1 MDVATSFSR
10 QALLSL
16 LLVVCVALTIVPLT
30 ATDTAAQQ
38 PQLPSPPGQ
47 LYVVSVNT
55 YQGQII
61 GTERFRAMLELV
73 RTILKRPAA
82 FGGGSKAIGAAP
94 DVIMLQE
101 MRESNFEIFEKL
113 LRQRSSF
120 RYEIA
125 GSTTTNGKF
134 IINTD
139 QVALQGESRSW
150 TDPCYANP
158 SDESRV
164 RTYQWAELTE
174 VGTNAPFA
182 VASVHFDKD
191 YLKETGQEGCLERNI
206 QELRRQL
213 SRVTVP
219 TVIGGDFNRRAVETT
234 FECDPNELS
243 APLPWW
249 LELTDPEGGTAYN
262 DAVKTWHQS
271 RGLSLENEW
280 THEQKAASLACD
292 GSTRF
297 RRTRIDYLFTSG
309 MEAASVH
316 ADHPG
321 WAGPEPGTRHPT
333 NPRYSDH
340 RFVAGRFQI
349 AGPPRPPAPSAAP
362 SVNGNIQLSWAPL
375 DPPAAGWVIYRT
387 TGSRPYKFLTRLAP
401 ESLTFTDTA
410 TDHGVTYRYAI
421 AGVDAAG
428 AQGLESPAARARA
441 DARGPVVVSRSPGRN
456 GTGIERSRGIVAR
469 FNENVD
475 PESVSANT
483 INVYRK
489 GRAIC
494 GFTRQRSEQVLAFE
508 PCGPLAKRKDHRVVV
523 YAVRDELGNKGT
535 RATWTFTTR

>member
-1 MDVATSFSR
+1 MSLFLVA
-10 QALLSL
+10 
-16 LLVVCVALTIVPLT
+16 CVALTIVPLA
-30 ATDTAAQQ
+30 ATETAAQQ
-38 PQLPSPPGQ
+38 PQLASPPGQ

-73 RTILKRPAA
+73 RTLLKRPAA

-101 MRESNFEIFEKL
+101 IRESNFEIFEKL

-150 TDPCYANP
+150 TDPCYAGSQDP
-158 SDESRV
+158 SRV
-164 RTYQWAELTE
+164 RTYQWAQLTE
-174 VGTNAPFA
+174 LETGAPFA

-191 YLKETGQEGCLERNI
+191 YMKETGQEGCLERNV

-213 SRVTVP
+213 SGVTAP
-219 TVIGGDFNRRAVETT
+219 TIIGGDFNRRAVETT

-249 LELTDPEGGTAYN
+249 LEMTDPDSGTAYT
-262 DAVKTWHQS
+262 DAVKTWHQA
-271 RGLSLENEW
+271 RGLSLVNEW
-280 THEQKAASLACD
+280 THEQKAQTVACD

-309 MEAASVH
+309 MEAGTVH

-321 WAGPEPGTRHPT
+321 WAGVEPGTRHPT

-349 AGPPRPPAPSAAP
+349 AGPPRPPAPAATP
-362 SVNGNIQLSWAPL
+362 SVNGNIQLSWTPL
-375 DPPAAGWVIYRT
+375 DPPAAGWLIYRT
-387 TGSRPYKFLTRLAP
+387 TGSRPYKLLARLSPETLTY
-401 ESLTFTDTA
+401 TDVA
-410 TDHGVTYRYAI
+410 TEHGTIYRYTI
-421 AGVDAAG
+421 AAVDGAG
-428 AQGLESPAARARA
+428 AQSLESPAARARA
-441 DARGPVVVSRSPGRN
+441 DSRGPFVVSRSPGRN
-456 GTGIERSRGIVAR
+456 GAGIERSRDVIAR
-469 FNENVD
+469 FNENID

-483 INVYRK
+483 INVYRN

-494 GFTRQRSEQVLAFE
+494 GFTRQRSEQVLVFD
-508 PCGPLAKRKDHRVVV
+508 PCGSLAKRREHRVVV
-523 YAVRDELGNKGT
+523 YGVRDELGNKGE
-535 RATWTFTTR
+535 RATWKFETR